1 MQRLLN
7 LVQLV
12 RNHHELSLGV
22 LVVIVGEQQAGEDVA
37 EREVDG
43 AFALGVV
50 DGLEVAEQ
58 A

>member
-12 RNHHELSLGV
+12 RNHHELPLGV

-37 EREVDG
+37 E
-43 AFALGVV
+43 
-50 DGLEVAEQ
+50 
-58 A
+58 